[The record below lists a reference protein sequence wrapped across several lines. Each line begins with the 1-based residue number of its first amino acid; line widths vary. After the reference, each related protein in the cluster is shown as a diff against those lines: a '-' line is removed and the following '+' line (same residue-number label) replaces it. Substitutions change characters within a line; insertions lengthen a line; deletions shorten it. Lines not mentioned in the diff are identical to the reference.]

1 MRGHGF
7 LRTYLKDFKTSMDK
21 AVAQV
26 HPYSRLGS
34 QYEIDRMKS
43 YRQART
49 GKYDEHAQK

>member
-1 MRGHGF
+1 
-7 LRTYLKDFKTSMDK
+7 MDK